1 MKNGFDFALLEK
13 LKLTI
18 NCNLLVYGGLSSE
31 NEILKIKKIGIEG
44 FVVAQFFVL
53 VIGKIVF

>member
-1 MKNGFDFALLEK
+1 MVD
-13 LKLTI
+13 
-18 NCNLLVYGGLSSE
+18 YQSE

-44 FVVAQFFVL
+44 FEPAQFFVL